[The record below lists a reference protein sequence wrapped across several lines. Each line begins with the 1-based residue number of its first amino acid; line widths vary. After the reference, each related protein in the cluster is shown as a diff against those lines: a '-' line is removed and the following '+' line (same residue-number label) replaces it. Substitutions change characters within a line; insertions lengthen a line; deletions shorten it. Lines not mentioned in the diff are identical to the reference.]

1 MRNRSKSTLFLIEQ
15 LIVIAVFA
23 ICAAAC
29 ISILSNAYFLARDTR
44 DVSNALLVAESLA
57 ESFKATSGD
66 LEATAEISGGNL
78 KSIDGAETVAM
89 FFNNEWLPSNE
100 DTAQYI
106 LHLRSD
112 TQTPNQQTLLTGTLT
127 VTRTGGDELL
137 TFPIATRQT
146 QAN

>member
-1 MRNRSKSTLFLIEQ
+1 MRYRSKSTLFLIEQ

-57 ESFKATSGD
+57 ESFKAVSGD
-66 LEATAEISGGNL
+66 LEAAAEISGGNL
-78 KSIDGAETVAM
+78 KTVDGTDTITM
-89 FFNNEWLPSNE
+89 FFSDNWLQTDE

-106 LHLRSD
+106 LQLKSD
-112 TQTPNQQTLLTGTLT
+112 NQPPSHPSLLTGAVT
-127 VTRTGGDELL
+127 VSRTTGDQLL
-137 TFPIATRQT
+137 TFPIATRQAT
-146 QAN
+146 R